1 MPPVEFCR
9 GTRPRNAAKWRPDR
23 KTEASGSPVDRRDPQ
38 HRILGIALQ
47 LAAYPPLRKHEHAY
61 EARVPWRLIT
71 ELREALGDAG
81 VDWRAV
87 HATLRQGDA

>member
-1 MPPVEFCR
+1 MSPAD
-9 GTRPRNAAKWRPDR
+9 RP
-23 KTEASGSPVDRRDPQ
+23 DPQ